1 LRERYLERRE
11 HPSCGKT
18 KSLEFLI
25 IISDGREEI
34 REMRNIIIGTAGH
47 VDHGKTA
54 LIRALTGMETDRLE
68 EEKRRGLSI
77 ALGFAYFDLPDGS
90 RAGIVDV
97 PGHEKFIRT
106 MLSGAYGLDIV
117 LLVIDATEGVEEQ
130 TFEHLDILNL
140 LGIPAG
146 ILVVTK
152 VDIATPEQREDT
164 VEMATEMVE
173 GTTLEGSPSVCV
185 SAVTGEGIDELK
197 RTIVEKVNSLASQ
210 RISDGIPR
218 LYVDRVFTMS
228 GFGAVVTGTLMGG
241 KLNKEQRVRI
251 WPKGLEAR
259 VRGVQVHNEPA
270 EQAFSGQRTALNLSG
285 VRKEDIERG
294 HVVCPENVSRVVDNM
309 DVSINV
315 LSSFPRMLEHWTRVR
330 FYVGTTEV
338 FGRTILL
345 TNETLLPG
353 DSSRIQI
360 RLETPVLTFR
370 GDRFIIR
377 DFPAQYTIGGGMV
390 LNPFAPKHK
399 RFTEETRQLL
409 EHWENADEGE
419 VIRLLI
425 EVSKNLCLEESLL
438 RYYLPYSDAQLERLL
453 KSLHREGEV
462 IRWQGIE
469 RLFSSAQRI
478 ADSES
483 ILLEKLRQFHT
494 ENPLVVGQ
502 NISQLQIELEE
513 TIDETAFEKIV
524 GKLMKEEGIAKDGN
538 LLRLSEHKISFSHQ
552 EEEIKEEIE
561 KLFLSSGLSTPSKE
575 ELIEDL
581 QDYPPKI
588 VEDTLYAL
596 VKLGTLVQVSE
607 GIFFHSQILQ
617 QKIKLLT
624 DVIRQ
629 KGKIATSEFRG
640 LANTSRKYAVPF
652 LEYCDSQGITY
663 RDGNHRYLRKS

>member
-1 LRERYLERRE
+1 
-11 HPSCGKT
+11 
-18 KSLEFLI
+18 
-25 IISDGREEI
+25 
-34 REMRNIIIGTAGH
+34 MRNIIIGTAGH

-54 LIRALTGMETDRLE
+54 LIKALTGIETDRLE

-77 ALGFAYFDLPDGS
+77 ELGFAYFELPDGS

-117 LLVIDATEGVEEQ
+117 LLVVDATESVEEQ

-152 VDIATPEQREDT
+152 IDIATPEQREDT

-173 GTTLEGSPSVCV
+173 GTTLDGSPVVCV

-251 WPKGLEAR
+251 WPKGGEAR
-259 VRGVQVHNEPA
+259 IRGIQVHNKPA

-285 VRKEDIERG
+285 VHKEDIERG
-294 HVVCPENVSRVVDNM
+294 YIVCAENISRVVNNI
-309 DVSINV
+309 DVSIDV

-345 TNETLLPG
+345 TDETLLPG

-360 RLETPVLTFR
+360 RLETPVLAFR
-370 GDRFIIR
+370 GDRFIVR
-377 DFPAQYTIGGGMV
+377 DFPAQYTIGGGTV

-399 RFTEETRQLL
+399 RFTEETKQLL
-409 EHWENADEGE
+409 ERWENADEGE
-419 VIRLLI
+419 VIRLLTAG
-425 EVSKNLCLEESLL
+425 SGNLCLEESLL

-453 KSLHREGEV
+453 KNLQREGEI
-462 IRWQGIE
+462 IRWQGTE
-469 RLFSSAQRI
+469 GLFSSAQRI
-478 ADSES
+478 ADSEAV
-483 ILLEKLRQFHT
+483 LLESLRRFHA

-513 TIDETAFEKIV
+513 IIDETAFEKIV
-524 GKLMKEEGIAKDGN
+524 DKLIKEGEIAKDGN
-538 LLRLSEHKISFSHQ
+538 LLRLSEHEISFSHR
-552 EEEIKEEIE
+552 EGEIKQEIE
-561 KLFLSSGLSTPSKE
+561 HIYLSSDLSTPSKE
-575 ELIEDL
+575 ELIETL
-581 QDYPPKI
+581 QDYLPKQ

-607 GIFFHSQILQ
+607 GIFFHSQTLQ
-617 QKIKLLT
+617 QKIELLT
-624 DVIRQ
+624 DVICQ
-629 KGKIATSEFRG
+629 KGKITTSEFRE
-640 LANTSRKYAVPF
+640 LANTSRKYVVPF
-652 LEYCDSQGITY
+652 LEYCDSQSITY
-663 RDGNHRYLRKS
+663 RDGNYRYLRKS